1 MWIEYSKGSQ
11 KSIYILKGQ
20 LLWFHCRWHAEKNWH
35 ESLWD
40 AFIPQWK
47 AQRRKNKTKDSKG
60 MKRALKVAKCTTGKI
75 GTVQFKPLFNRPK
88 RFCLAC
94 GLPTQAKFVAQ
105 AF

>member
-1 MWIEYSKGSQ
+1 
-11 KSIYILKGQ
+11 
-20 LLWFHCRWHAEKNWH
+20 
-35 ESLWD
+35 
-40 AFIPQWK
+40 
-47 AQRRKNKTKDSKG
+47 